1 MEPYA
6 LEWARAFALTL
17 AIELPLYFLLLRR
30 EGFGARTALGA
41 GLAANA
47 VSHPL
52 LWFSFPMFE
61 PYVAYAAAGEAM
73 VIGVE
78 VAVVY
83 AAGRMARIRM
93 RTVRIVAV
101 VIVVNAVSMVVG
113 FAPGLDI

>member
-1 MEPYA
+1 MEPYE

-47 VSHPL
+47 LSHPL
-52 LWFSFPMFE
+52 LWFAFPMFE

-73 VIGVE
+73 VIAVE

-83 AAGRMARIRM
+83 AAGRMARVRM
-93 RTVRIVAV
+93 HIARIVTV
-101 VIVVNAVSMVVG
+101 VVVVNAVSMVVG
-113 FAPGLDI
+113 FAVTTR